1 MQRSFIF
8 LAEGFEEIEAIT
20 PIDVMR
26 RAGLDIKSVSITDS
40 RDVTGAHGITVKAD
54 LTFAE
59 ADFVGAEWLIIPGG
73 MPGAVNLHE
82 SEALGTLLKTHA
94 ADHGKIAS
102 ICASPAVVLAPL
114 GILKGKEAT
123 CYPGMED
130 GLRQGG
136 AVVRDVPVM
145 ALDHIIT
152 ANGPASAMRF
162 ALAIVANSLGDAA
175 AQQVGGG
182 MLYYPKSMN
191 LYI

>member
-1 MQRSFIF
+1 M
-8 LAEGFEEIEAIT
+8 
-20 PIDVMR
+20 
-26 RAGLDIKSVSITDS
+26 
-40 RDVTGAHGITVKAD
+40 
-54 LTFAE
+54 
-59 ADFVGAEWLIIPGG
+59 
-73 MPGAVNLHE
+73 
-82 SEALGTLLKTHA
+82 KTHA

-162 ALAIVANSLGDAA
+162 ALALVANSLGDAA

-191 LYI
+191 LYF

>member
-8 LAEGFEEIEAIT
+8 LAEGFEEIEVIT

-26 RAGLDIKSVSITDS
+26 RAGLDVKSVSITDS
-40 RDVTGAHGITVKAD
+40 HDVTGAHGVTVKAD

-59 ADFVGAEWLIIPGG
+59 ADFEGAEWLIIPGG
-73 MPGAVNLHE
+73 MPGAVNLQE
-82 SEALGTLLKTHA
+82 CEALSSLLKTHA
-94 ADHGKIAS
+94 AKGKIAS

-114 GILKGKEAT
+114 GLLKDKEAT
-123 CYPGMED
+123 CYPGMEA
-130 GLRQGG
+130 GLKEGG

-145 ALDHIIT
+145 ALDRIIT

-182 MLYYPKSMN
+182 MLYYPKSIN
-191 LYI
+191 FYF

>member
-8 LAEGFEEIEAIT
+8 LADGFEEIEVIT

-26 RAGLDIKSVSITDS
+26 RAGLDVKTVSITD
-40 RDVTGAHGITVKAD
+40 RHDVTGAHGVTIKAD

-59 ADFVGAEWLIIPGG
+59 ADFEGAEWLIIPGG
-73 MPGAVNLHE
+73 MPGAVNLHQ

-94 ADHGKIAS
+94 AANGKIAS

-114 GILKGKEAT
+114 GLLKGKEAT
-123 CYPGMED
+123 CYPGMES
-130 GLRQGG
+130 GLKEGE

-145 ALDHIIT
+145 ALDRIIT
-152 ANGPASAMRF
+152 ANGPASAMRS

-191 LYI
+191 FYF